1 MPGFLLSPRHALLQE
16 FTLFHRFP
24 ARGLAALAASAL
36 VSLLVGTGVHA
47 ESPADAADAAFL
59 ALADQFIDTYY
70 LPRHPSAAT
79 ALGIHQY
86 DAQLEDYSQ
95 SAVTR
100 DIEDLAAWEARFAAA
115 DPATLGETVRGDRDL
130 LLNYTRSARQDD
142 AVLRGWQKN
151 PDFYSGGITESVFGL
166 IEREFAPPEA
176 RLKSLIARERAMPAV
191 LAEARRNL
199 ANPPKVYTDIAL
211 DQLPGLIDFFRN
223 DVTAAFKSVTDP
235 GLRQE
240 FTTSNEAVVA
250 ALGQYQSWLKSY
262 LLPRSHGDYR
272 IGAAAFRDKLRF
284 DEMVN
289 LPLEDLLALDLANMH
304 ENQREFARI
313 ASELEP
319 DKTVAQVRAELASQ
333 HPKPD
338 QILETFR
345 SNFDQVIA
353 FIGAHHIVTIPS
365 KVQPKVVETPPF
377 MRAITFASMD
387 TPGPFEPDAKEAYLN
402 VTLPEPSWTQE
413 HTDQFMAQFSYPVI
427 TTVVVHE
434 AYPGHYVQ
442 FLWMFDVHDRVRKI
456 FNANSNVEGWAHYC
470 EQMMLDQGLAQ
481 GLYPDDP
488 RRQKFLKLGQLQDAL
503 LRNARFYVGIKLHTT
518 KMTLAQAEDFFV
530 KEGYQSHEVGV
541 VETKRG
547 TANPTYLYYT
557 LGKLEIQKLRADVA
571 AREGSAFSLERFH
584 DDFLL
589 QGGPP
594 IKIVRRAMLG
604 DDSPAL

>member
-1 MPGFLLSPRHALLQE
+1 M
-16 FTLFHRFP
+16 FHRFSC
-24 ARGLAALAASAL
+24 AAAAALACC
-36 VSLLVGTGVHA
+36 LLGSGAVA
-47 ESPADAADAAFL
+47 QSPSDAPDAAFL

-70 LPRHPSAAT
+70 LPRHPSLAT
-79 ALGIHQY
+79 GLGVHRY
-86 DAQLEDYSQ
+86 DAQLEDYSK
-95 SAVTR
+95 AGVTR
-100 DIEDLAAWEARFAAA
+100 DIADLTDWESRFAAI
-115 DPATLGETVRGDRDL
+115 DSRPLSETVRGDRDL
-130 LLNYTRSARQDD
+130 LLNYIRSTRQDD
-142 AVLRGWQKN
+142 AVLRTWQKN

-166 IEREFAPPEA
+166 IEREFAPPAE
-176 RLKSLIARERAMPAV
+176 RLKSLIARERVMPQV
-191 LAEARRNL
+191 LDEARENL

-211 DQLPGLIDFFRN
+211 EQLPDLLAFFRN
-223 DVTAAFKSVTDP
+223 DVPAAFQSVTDP
-235 GLRQE
+235 GLRRE
-240 FTTSNEAVVA
+240 FATTNDAVVQ
-250 ALGQYQSWLKSY
+250 ALERYQSWLRKD

-284 DEMVN
+284 DEMVDT
-289 LPLEDLLALDLANMH
+289 PLADLLALDLANMH

-313 ASELEP
+313 AKELEP
-319 DKTVAQVRAELASQ
+319 DRTVEQVRAELASQ
-333 HPKPD
+333 HPQPD

-345 SNFDQVIA
+345 SNFDRVIA
-353 FIGAHHIVTIPS
+353 FIGAHHIITIPS

-387 TPGPFEPDAKEAYLN
+387 TPGPFEPEAKEAYLN
-402 VTLPEPSWTQE
+402 VTLPESSWTPQRTE
-413 HTDQFMAQFSYPVI
+413 QFMAQFSYPVI

-470 EQMMLDQGLAQ
+470 EQMMLDEGLAQ

-488 RRQKFLKLGQLQDAL
+488 RRQQFLKLGQLQDAL
-503 LRNARFYVGIKLHTT
+503 LRNARFYVGIKLHTSH
-518 KMTLAQAEDFFV
+518 MTLAQGEDFFV

-571 AREGSAFSLERFH
+571 SREGTAFSLQRFH
-584 DDFLL
+584 DDFLR